1 MKTEFILSSKT
12 DETET
17 ISFSIDT
24 SEREGMRY
32 TKSWFDL
39 YYKMTFYKS
48 EGGLRRAMKRLT
60 DSGEW
65 SVRVCKQ

>member
-1 MKTEFILSSKT
+1 MKTEFILTSKT

-17 ISFSIDT
+17 ISFSIDP

-32 TKSWFDL
+32 TKSWCDL
-39 YYKMTFYKS
+39 YYKMTCYKS

-65 SVRVCKQ
+65 SVRVCK